1 MRAIAAS
8 DREISR
14 ILAKSSSSVTYHDP
28 VVTRVGALRRGPAI
42 SMRIVGGASYLLKA
56 ANSAPVSKVTINQLR
71 KPYAARTALG
81 KKLVALRE
89 KAIANG
95 MQLLTS
101 EEIQRELKFR
111 FGEDIDA

>member
-1 MRAIAAS
+1 MRTTAAS
-8 DREISR
+8 DMEIFR
-14 ILAKSSSSVTYHDP
+14 ILSKSSSSVTYHDLL
-28 VVTRVGALRRGPAI
+28 VTRVGTLRRGPAI
-42 SMRIVGGASYLLKA
+42 SMRIVGGASYLQKA

-95 MQLLTS
+95 VQLLTA
-101 EEIQRELKFR
+101 EEIQRELKHR